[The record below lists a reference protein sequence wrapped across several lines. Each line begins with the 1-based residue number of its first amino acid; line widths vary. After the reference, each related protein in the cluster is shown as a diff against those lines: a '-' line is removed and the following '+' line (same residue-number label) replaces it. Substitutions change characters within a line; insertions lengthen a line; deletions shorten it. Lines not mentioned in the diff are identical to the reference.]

1 MLYIPKIAKDITCNG
16 ESFTYL
22 NVFLKIE
29 MFLAKGEK

>member
-1 MLYIPKIAKDITCNG
+1 MLYIPKIAKNITCIG
-16 ESFTYL
+16 QSFTYL